1 MATSSYANLFGTT
14 GAGQQGSKAGIGTM
28 FGQQARPDDEEQRRR
43 QQAQQGQAPTFAQM
57 QQAGQARPA
66 PQQAQMAVSVE
77 PPPMIRQLQQQLRPA
92 QPAPGTV
99 ATRGQAAAPPP
110 TFDAVAA
117 QRAAMQRQPRPQP
130 APTAAPSGFAP
141 TQGGEVNQMAL
152 STGPMQMEYATAQPG
167 GQTITERQ
175 FGAPQ
180 MQTQPP
186 ATAPAPIEMY
196 QGLLGQLQQQL
207 GQQFAQ
213 PSGYTTPE
221 FQQLRQAQLGNLQAE
236 FQGQQQALNEE
247 LARRGLSASSI
258 GAGRMGDLAGQ
269 QARAMAGLEAQLLQQ
284 QAEAGQR
291 GRETALGTLAQVTG
305 QLGQQTLGQQEVG
318 LRASEIQQRGEQFGL
333 QLSEQQ
339 ADRLQRLGISTQEL
353 GLRAQQLQQE
363 AAQQGRQ
370 LDITE
375 AQNLAQNEL
384 EGRRIELSAEQ
395 LGQQQR
401 QFEAT
406 LGAEESRF
414 ARNLTEQQNQRLQQL
429 GVSTRQLDLDA
440 ARLRQDAELQGRSL
454 GLQEARDLAEK
465 DYRAKSLQQQ
475 AELEGRRLTNE
486 EARLK
491 ADNEF
496 RTDQLKQQNDQFTAN
511 LGAEEQRFVRTLKEQ
526 QDARAQQLGISTKE
540 LDLRATQIGNEYER
554 SGQTLTLQEKRD
566 EAEARYR
573 TESLVQQATL
583 AGRQIDAEK
592 TLQDERL
599 KVQQAQMTIEEAL
612 RREGIAV
619 DRERLASAE
628 RQFDAEQ
635 SQRREAL
642 TEQSRQFGAT
652 MGFQQEQANR
662 SLAMQLAD
670 IFSKS
675 DDPEAAKTLAPILQ
689 ALMASLPGYQAPTTG
704 GGGGGGG
711 GAGGGETG
719 GGATGGAAGGATG
732 GTVGG
737 ATGGGAIGGGTVAP
751 QIDFGM
757 PLDFSQILK
766 FGTSTYNPYTYNAD

>member
-66 PQQAQMAVSVE
+66 PQMAQQAPQPAAQ
-77 PPPMIRQLQQQLRPA
+77 PPMLRQLQQQLRPA
-92 QPAPGTV
+92 QPAPAAGGV
-99 ATRGQAAAPPP
+99 ARAVPMEMAIQTRQAQPEI
-110 TFDAVAA
+110 AA
-117 QRAAMQRQPRPQP
+117 QA
-130 APTAAPSGFAP
+130 
-141 TQGGEVNQMAL
+141 
-152 STGPMQMEYATAQPG
+152 
-167 GQTITERQ
+167 
-175 FGAPQ
+175 
-180 MQTQPP
+180 
-186 ATAPAPIEMY
+186 APAPAPAMTQAAPAEAY

-221 FQQLRQAQLGNLQAE
+221 FQQLRAAQTAQLQSE
-236 FQGQQQALNEE
+236 FEEQQRALNED
-247 LARRGLSASSI
+247 LARRGLSASTI
-258 GAGRMGDLAGQ
+258 GAAGLSRLAGAQ
-269 QARAMAGLEAQLLQQ
+269 SRAMAGLEAQLLQQ

-291 GRETALGTLAQVTG
+291 GREQALSTLAQVTG

-454 GLQEARDLAEK
+454 GLQEARDLAEI
-465 DYRAKSLQQQ
+465 DYRAQSLQQQ
-475 AELEGRRLTNE
+475 AQLEGRRLTNE
-486 EARLK
+486 EARTQ

-496 RTDQLKQQNDQFTAN
+496 RTDQLKQQADQFTAN

-675 DDPEAAKTLAPILQ
+675 DNPQAAATLAPILQ
-689 ALMASLPGYQAPTTG
+689 ALMASLPGYQAPTPTP
-704 GGGGGGG
+704 
-711 GAGGGETG
+711 TP
-719 GGATGGAAGGATG
+719 TPTPVPAA
-732 GTVGG
+732 VPQQPF
-737 ATGGGAIGGGTVAP
+737 IPQAP
-751 QIDFGM
+751 TITP
-757 PLDFSQILK
+757 PLDFSQLLN
-766 FGTSTYNPYTYNAD
+766 FGQTYSPYGYTPFTYNAD